1 MQKVIVI
8 GSLILLVF
16 GVLGQNNEL
25 MGFAGFFLIAWFGVK
40 LLWGGTKW
48 GAKTTK
54 NAVVR
59 KIENAKEERAYQKE
73 QARDRAKWE
82 EQLSRELKRE
92 QELAKVRNTSQIESY
107 RAQVQ
112 LMIEFKKQGADI
124 DREVFAMREKL
135 LTLEK
140 QENSAMVQD
149 LLSTLNAL

>member
-1 MQKVIVI
+1 MQKFIVI
-8 GSLILLVF
+8 GSLVLLV
-16 GVLGQNNEL
+16 LGFLGKNNEL
-25 MGFAGFFLIAWFGVK
+25 MGFSGFVLVAWFGVK

-48 GAKTTK
+48 GARTTK

-59 KIENAKEERAYQKE
+59 KIENVKEESRYRKD
-73 QARDRAKWE
+73 QARSRSEWQ
-82 EQLSRELKRE
+82 EQLDRELIRE
-92 QELAKVRNTSQIESY
+92 RELAKVRNTSQIESY
-107 RAQVQ
+107 KAQVT

>member
-1 MQKVIVI
+1 MQKFIVI
-8 GSLILLVF
+8 GSAVLLVIGF
-16 GVLGQNNEL
+16 LGKNNEL
-25 MGFAGFFLIAWFGVK
+25 MGFAAVVLVGFFGVK
-40 LLWGGTKW
+40 LAWGGTKW
-48 GAKTTK
+48 GARTTK

-59 KIENAKEERAYQKE
+59 KFENAKEERAYQKE
-73 QARDRAKWE
+73 QARDRAQWE

-92 QELAKVRNTSQIESY
+92 QELARVRNTSQIESY
-107 RAQVQ
+107 KAQVS

>member
-1 MQKVIVI
+1 
-8 GSLILLVF
+8 
-16 GVLGQNNEL
+16 
-25 MGFAGFFLIAWFGVK
+25 VK
-40 LLWGGTKW
+40 LAWGGTKW
-48 GAKTTK
+48 GARTTK

-59 KIENAKEERAYQKE
+59 KFENAKEERAYQKE
-73 QARDRAKWE
+73 QARDRAQWE

-92 QELAKVRNTSQIESY
+92 QELARVRNTSQIESY
-107 RAQVQ
+107 KAQVS